1 VIELDS
7 IGTVDYEV
15 KDFVAL
21 TPHNEAHFCLVP
33 RTVDQQVI
41 LKLQKIMMDIG
52 NANISNGVCKQYK
65 TTMKFV
71 DDHPIVE
78 IHLTKEK
85 DMTKMGLEFNAWIQ
99 DIWMEHLDEKLMWR
113 EKVDYTQDEW
123 RKKNL
128 EFLTNRFQEEARQL
142 PPEIKQRA
150 RAIDGFGE

>member
-1 VIELDS
+1 MIELDS

-52 NANISNGVCKQYK
+52 NANIKNGVCEQYE
-65 TTMKFV
+65 TIMKFV
-71 DDHPIVE
+71 NDHPIIE

-85 DMTKMGLEFNAWIQ
+85 KMTKMGLEFNAWIQ
-99 DIWMEHLDEKLMWR
+99 NIWMDHLDEKMQWN
-113 EKVDYTQDEW
+113 EKVEYTQKEW
-123 RKKNL
+123 LSMNL
-128 EFLTNRFQEEARQL
+128 DFLTNKFQKEVRN
-142 PPEIKQRA
+142 R
-150 RAIDGFGE
+150 

>member
-1 VIELDS
+1 MIELDT

-52 NANISNGVCKQYK
+52 NANIKNGVCEQYE
-65 TTMKFV
+65 TIMKFV
-71 DDHPIVE
+71 NDHPIIE

-85 DMTKMGLEFNAWIQ
+85 KMTKMGLEFNAWIQ
-99 DIWMEHLDEKLMWR
+99 NIWMDHLDEKMQWN
-113 EKVDYTQDEW
+113 EKVEYTQKEW
-123 RKKNL
+123 LSMNL
-128 EFLTNRFQEEARQL
+128 DFLTNKFQKEVRN
-142 PPEIKQRA
+142 R
-150 RAIDGFGE
+150 

>member
-1 VIELDS
+1 MIELDS

-52 NANISNGVCKQYK
+52 NANIKDGVCEQYE
-65 TTMKFV
+65 TIMKFV
-71 DDHPIVE
+71 NDHPIIE

-85 DMTKMGLEFNAWIQ
+85 KMTKMGLEFDAWVQ
-99 DIWMEHLDEKLMWR
+99 NTWMDHLDEKMQWN
-113 EKVDYTQDEW
+113 EKVDYTQKDW
-123 RKKNL
+123 LKKNL
-128 EFLTNRFQEEARQL
+128 DFLTNKFQEEVRQ
-142 PPEIKQRA
+142 K
-150 RAIDGFGE
+150 